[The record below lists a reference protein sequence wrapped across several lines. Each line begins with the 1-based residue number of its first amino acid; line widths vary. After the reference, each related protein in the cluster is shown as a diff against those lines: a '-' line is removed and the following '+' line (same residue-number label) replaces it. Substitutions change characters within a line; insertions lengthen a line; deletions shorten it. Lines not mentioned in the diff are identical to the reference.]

1 MSELDPK
8 TQKSWQLI
16 EKLVLQNSRTLRNQ
30 QRWSI
35 FFRLLFFIYVGC
47 FLWLAWPTAGG
58 EAGTG
63 ASRHG
68 PEVAQVY
75 IDGLIAAGTDAN
87 AETIN
92 AGLEDA
98 FKSSSKLIML
108 TINSPGGS
116 PVQAGQV
123 YREIRH
129 LKAKYPK
136 KKVVAVITDVGASGA
151 YYIAAAAD
159 EIYADPA
166 SIVGSIGVIMEGFG
180 FEGVLKKLGVER
192 RVLTAGTNKDM
203 LDPFQPMNDTQVK
216 YVKAMLDD
224 IHGQFIQAV
233 KDGRGKR
240 LDSKNHPELFSGLFW
255 TGDQALK
262 LGLIDGLG
270 SPLSVARELTGNA
283 NLVDYTYYPNR
294 FEKLMQR
301 FGASISQS
309 ALRSLGLDSQ
319 APALR

>member
-47 FLWLAWPTAGG
+47 FLWLAWPTSVG
-58 EAGTG
+58 EGVG
-63 ASRHG
+63 ASSRG
-68 PEVAQVY
+68 PMVAQVS
-75 IDGLIAAGTDAN
+75 IDGLIAASTDAN

-98 FKSSSKLIML
+98 FKSSSKVIML

-129 LKAKYPK
+129 LKKQYPH

-151 YYIAAAAD
+151 YYIEA
-159 EIYADPA
+159 IR
-166 SIVGSIGVIMEGFG
+166 
-180 FEGVLKKLGVER
+180 K
-192 RVLTAGTNKDM
+192 
-203 LDPFQPMNDTQVK
+203 
-216 YVKAMLDD
+216 
-224 IHGQFIQAV
+224 
-233 KDGRGKR
+233 
-240 LDSKNHPELFSGLFW
+240 
-255 TGDQALK
+255 
-262 LGLIDGLG
+262 
-270 SPLSVARELTGNA
+270 SV
-283 NLVDYTYYPNR
+283 V
-294 FEKLMQR
+294 
-301 FGASISQS
+301 
-309 ALRSLGLDSQ
+309 
-319 APALR
+319 

>member
-35 FFRLLFFIYVGC
+35 FFRLLFFIYIGC
-47 FLWLAWPTAGG
+47 FLWLAWPKTAGEG
-58 EAGTG
+58 GS
-63 ASRHG
+63 ASAKG
-68 PEVAQVY
+68 PVVAQVY
-75 IDGLIAAGTDAN
+75 IDGLIAASADAN
-87 AETIN
+87 ADTIN

-159 EIYADPA
+159 DIYADPA

-180 FEGVLKKLGVER
+180 FDGVLKKLGVER

-203 LDPFQPMNDTQVK
+203 LDPFQPMNDAQTK

-233 KDGRGKR
+233 KDGRGDR
-240 LDSKNHPELFSGLFW
+240 LKVQDHPDIFSGLFW

-262 LGLIDGLG
+262 LGLVDGLG
-270 SPLSVARELTGNA
+270 SPLSVARELTGSEH
-283 NLVDYTYYPNR
+283 LVDYTYYPNR

-301 FGASISQS
+301 FGTSLS
-309 ALRSLGLDSQ
+309 APVLRSLGLEGQGVS
-319 APALR
+319 LR